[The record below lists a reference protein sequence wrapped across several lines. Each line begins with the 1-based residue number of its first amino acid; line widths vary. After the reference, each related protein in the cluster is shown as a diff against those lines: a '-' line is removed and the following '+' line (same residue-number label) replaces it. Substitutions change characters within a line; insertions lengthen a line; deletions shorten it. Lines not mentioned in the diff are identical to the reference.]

1 MLHTILSVAPDLLMD
16 PILGATSGDKLAK
29 AVTTFIGPL
38 LLLAMGL
45 AAMTFLFQQQI
56 TRFLQFLALA
66 VGVALIFYFPD
77 VTKNVA
83 ELLNK
88 ALK

>member
-1 MLHTILSVAPDLLMD
+1 MLNTILSVAPDLVFD
-16 PILGATSGDKLAK
+16 PIFAATSGDKLAS
-29 AVTTFIGPL
+29 AVTKFVGPL

-66 VGVALIFYFPD
+66 VGVALMFYFPD

-83 ELLNK
+83 ELLEK
-88 ALK
+88 ALS

>member
-1 MLHTILSVAPDLLMD
+1 MLHTILSIAPDLFMD
-16 PILGATSGDKLAK
+16 PILGATSGQKLAD
-29 AVTTFIGPL
+29 AVTKFLGPL

-66 VGVALIFYFPD
+66 IGVALMFYFPD

-83 ELLNK
+83 ELLEK
-88 ALK
+88 ALS